1 MQVYAKH
8 IARLHFKKYL
18 QEKRYICL
26 YPETAPRNK
35 PKFTE
40 ESLRRDE
47 LVKNL
52 NNIIE
57 FGFRMTWRIMQISED
72 FRLSASVDN
81 ILRDLHSFSHPTK
94 PHSIIA
100 N

>member
-18 QEKRYICL
+18 QEKRYVCL

-35 PKFTE
+35 PKFLE
-40 ESLRRDE
+40 ESLRGDE

-52 NNIIE
+52 EKFGMNNIIE
-57 FGFRMTWRIMQISED
+57 FGFRMT
-72 FRLSASVDN
+72 
-81 ILRDLHSFSHPTK
+81 
-94 PHSIIA
+94 
-100 N
+100 